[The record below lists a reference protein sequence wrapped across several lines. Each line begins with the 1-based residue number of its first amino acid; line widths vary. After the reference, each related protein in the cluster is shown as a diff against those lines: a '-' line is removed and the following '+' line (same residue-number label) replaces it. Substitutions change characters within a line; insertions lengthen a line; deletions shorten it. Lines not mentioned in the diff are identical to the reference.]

1 MKLVIQIPA
10 LNEEAILARAIAAVP
25 RRVPGFSHV
34 AILVVDDGST
44 DRTSE
49 VARLSG
55 ADRVVRFAS
64 HRGLAAAFR
73 VGLEEAL
80 EMGADVVVNF
90 DADLQ
95 YDPNDI
101 SALVAP
107 LLADRADI
115 VVGDRSPGSLA
126 HFSVTKRLLQRFG
139 SWMVRQVSGLAIHD
153 ATSGFRAFSR
163 EAARRVNVFS
173 KMTYTLETL
182 IQAGFKNLRVTS
194 VPVQAH
200 PVKRASRL
208 LASPT
213 KYVVIQAANIVR
225 ITALYKP
232 LKIFS
237 GIAAAF
243 WLVGAALGIRVIAA
257 HWTGDLEPHPFAL
270 LLSALLI
277 VIGVLVFLMAL
288 LADLMAINREFLE
301 ELKLREGEKLSA
313 VSSPLSAR
321 GEKPAGSDE
330 RERTANR

>member
-10 LNEEAILARAIAAVP
+10 LNEEATLPRAIAALP
-25 RRVPGFSHV
+25 RRVTAFAEV
-34 AILVVDDGST
+34 AILVIDDGST
-44 DRTSE
+44 DGTAE
-49 VARLSG
+49 AARRAG
-55 ADRVVRFAS
+55 ADRVVRFAT

-73 VGLEEAL
+73 TGLEEAL
-80 EMGADVVVNF
+80 EMGADVIVNF

-95 YDPNDI
+95 YDPADI
-101 SALVAP
+101 PALVAP
-107 LLADRADI
+107 VLADRAD
-115 VVGDRSPGSLA
+115 VVIGDRSPGTLA
-126 HFSVTKRLLQRFG
+126 HFSLTKRFLQRFG

-194 VPVQAH
+194 VPVTAH
-200 PVKRASRL
+200 PVQRASRL

-213 KYVVIQAANIVR
+213 KYVLIQAANVVR

-237 GIAAAF
+237 GVAAAF
-243 WLVGAALGIRVIAA
+243 CVAGLAFGFRVLLA
-257 HWTGDLEPHPFAL
+257 HLTGDTASHLLAL
-270 LLSALLI
+270 FLCALLI
-277 VIGVLVFLMAL
+277 VIGVLIFLMAL

-301 ELKLREGEKLSA
+301 DLKLREVEKPSA

-321 GEKPAGSDE
+321 HEKTSSFQE
-330 RERTANR
+330 

>member
-10 LNEEAILARAIAAVP
+10 LNEEATLPLAIAALP
-25 RRVPGFSHV
+25 RRVAGFSDV
-34 AILVVDDGST
+34 AVLVVDDGST
-44 DRTSE
+44 DRTAE
-49 VARLSG
+49 VARLAG
-55 ADRVVRFAS
+55 ADRVVRFAT

-80 EMGADVVVNF
+80 SMGADVVVNF

-95 YDPNDI
+95 YDPLDI
-101 SALVAP
+101 PALVGP

-115 VVGDRSPGSLA
+115 VVGDRNPGSLA
-126 HFSVTKRLLQRFG
+126 HFSLTKRLLQRFG
-139 SWMVRQVSGLAIHD
+139 SRMVRQVSGLDVHD

-163 EAARRVNVFS
+163 EAARRINVFS

-194 VPVQAH
+194 VPVRAH

-213 KYVVIQAANIVR
+213 KYVLIQAANIVR

-237 GIAAAF
+237 G
-243 WLVGAALGIRVIAA
+243 VAALLWLAGLLFGLRVLLA
-257 HWTGDLEPHPFAL
+257 HWTGDPTEHPLAL
-270 LLSALLI
+270 LLCALSI
-277 VIGVLVFLMAL
+277 VIGVLTFLMAL

-301 ELKLREGEKLSA
+301 ELKLREGMKPSA
-313 VSSPLSAR
+313 VNPQLSSQHDGSRAS
-321 GEKPAGSDE
+321 PASHG
-330 RERTANR
+330 

>member
-10 LNEEAILARAIAAVP
+10 LNEEAMLPLAIAALP
-25 RRVPGFSHV
+25 RRLPGFSEV
-34 AILVVDDGST
+34 AILVVDDGSS

-49 VARLSG
+49 VARSAG
-55 ADRVVRFAS
+55 ADRVVRFAT
-64 HRGLAAAFR
+64 HHGLAAAFR
-73 VGLEEAL
+73 TGLEEAL
-80 EMGADVVVNF
+80 AMGADVIVNF

-95 YDPNDI
+95 YDPADI
-101 SALVAP
+101 PALVAP
-107 LLADRADI
+107 VLADRAD
-115 VVGDRSPGSLA
+115 VVIGDRSPGTLA
-126 HFSVTKRLLQRFG
+126 HFSLTKRFLQRFG

-194 VPVQAH
+194 VPVTAH
-200 PVKRASRL
+200 PVQRASRL

-213 KYVVIQAANIVR
+213 KYVLIQAANVVR

-237 GIAAAF
+237 GVAAAF
-243 WLVGAALGIRVIAA
+243 CVAGLAFGFRVLLA
-257 HWTGDLEPHPFAL
+257 HLTGDTASHLLAL
-270 LLSALLI
+270 FLCALLI
-277 VIGVLVFLMAL
+277 VIGVLIFLMAL

-301 ELKLREGEKLSA
+301 DLKLREGEKLSA

-321 GEKPAGSDE
+321 HEKTSSFQE
-330 RERTANR
+330 